1 MMLPHAK
8 ALVGR
13 ISERLIPGGRE
24 GSVPSDA
31 GNDNSHTEKLSA
43 MISAFNS
50 ICEAIDQQ
58 IAKGRE
64 ILRSSQEVPS
74 RGYIDVKG
82 DRANCLS
89 GLGKRQLSKLEE
101 LHDAFNRLD
110 ANVQTN
116 SKLYGPTRTLQMLAL
131 NDIERSRLI
140 TLFNARQAKF
150 DAWANASGYAENCS
164 QLEKLEKMLRRWQ
177 RKSYLTH
184 AGPSGR
190 CR

>member
-1 MMLPHAK
+1 MMLPKAK
-8 ALVGR
+8 AIVGR
-13 ISERLIPGGRE
+13 ISERFIPGGRA

-58 IAKGRE
+58 IAKGRD
-64 ILRSSQEVPS
+64 ILRSSQDVPS

-89 GLGKRQLSKLEE
+89 FLGKRQLSKLEE

-110 ANVQTN
+110 ANIQTN
-116 SKLYGPTRTLQMLAL
+116 SKLYGPTRMLQMLAL

-150 DAWANASGYAENCS
+150 EEWASASGYADNCAE
-164 QLEKLEKMLRRWQ
+164 LEK
-177 RKSYLTH
+177 
-184 AGPSGR
+184 A
-190 CR
+190 